1 MQVKKARGGKGTYLD
16 AELINSPAFR
26 SLGQK
31 AIHVYFDFR
40 LRMQIHKKTGT
51 ATPLSRITVR
61 SCTRI
66 SRPRSMEYHDHPFN
80 EPSTS

>member
-1 MQVKKARGGKGTYLD
+1 MQVRKARGGKGTYLE

-40 LRMQIHKKTGT
+40 LSLKNSGKGR
-51 ATPLSRITVR
+51 
-61 SCTRI
+61 
-66 SRPRSMEYHDHPFN
+66 
-80 EPSTS
+80 